1 MYDFGDPNPCL
12 SNVIIL
18 NFRKKTLANIQ
29 IISIKLYIHLVS
41 MFQIDFKKG
50 VQTDCVQLNPIPVG
64 LLGSK
69 QKPYHKKR
77 EKGRS
82 QHDTHLTEIG
92 LSQN

>member
-50 VQTDCVQLNPIPVG
+50 CRLTVSNLTLFWVGCLVQ
-64 LLGSK
+64 SK
-69 QKPYHKKR
+69 KHTTKKG
-77 EKGRS
+77 EKAGANM
-82 QHDTHLTEIG
+82 TPT
-92 LSQN
+92 

>member
-1 MYDFGDPNPCL
+1 
-12 SNVIIL
+12 
-18 NFRKKTLANIQ
+18 
-29 IISIKLYIHLVS
+29 

-92 LSQN
+92 LSQI